1 MSALLTDTEGI
12 KMINQQ
18 PVLLDEK
25 EVVFHRMETFHRDRV
40 RAFASDSTPL
50 KQRSGGIFVVHLIPE
65 SSVLTRNRFDA
76 TQLEEHGRRVC
87 ALGDRGG
94 YSRFNVDGF
103 MNYDGRDAIRAYSQ
117 LYRDGRLEA
126 AMSDLAYPLER
137 EQKNGLHVL
146 RDSIVEKAMFALV
159 PNYLAFCKAIDLD
172 APIWLYSALVD
183 CEGVRI
189 CTDLSFRDAS
199 DHGIDRSPC
208 HLPEFEIT
216 SLDVEPQTLL
226 RQWCDRLWQACGME
240 RSFNFD
246 EDGNW
251 RERRR

>member
-1 MSALLTDTEGI
+1 
-12 KMINQQ
+12 MIDQQ
-18 PVLLDEK
+18 PILLNEK
-25 EVVFHRMETFHRDRV
+25 EVVFHRMEAFHRDRL
-40 RAFASDSTPL
+40 RAFCSGSSPL
-50 KQRSGGIFVVHLIPE
+50 KGRRGGVLVIHLIPE
-65 SSVLTRNRFDA
+65 SSVRTRKRFDA
-76 TQLEEHGRRVC
+76 TQLQEHGSQVYT
-87 ALGDRGG
+87 LGDRGG
-94 YSRFNVDGF
+94 NSRFNVDGF

-126 AMSDLAYPLER
+126 AMSDLAHPLER

-146 RDSIVEKAMFALV
+146 RDSIAEKAMFALV
-159 PNYLAFCKAIDLD
+159 PNYLAFCKAIDLE

-189 CTDLSFRDAS
+189 CTDWVFRDAS

-208 HLPEFEIT
+208 HLPEVEIT
-216 SLDVEPQTLL
+216 SLDVEPKALL
-226 RQWCDRLWQACGME
+226 RPWCDTLWQACGME